1 MTDGSSSF
9 REYPVTSGPASNL
22 FTIGTHNLTTGEK
35 VIIISDDGDL
45 PENLRTNTVYYAI
58 VPDASLST
66 TAIKLAASE
75 AEAGSN
81 EEINVYGGTNLK
93 ILTRVSD
100 KQAGDAG
107 HPVQFDKTASPNQWY
122 INVSNNN
129 IKNELSGTGASEPTI
144 IKRIADNRSLDEKIY
159 KVRVV
164 VPSQLDNAKTP
175 ESGFIIQE
183 SSTTGYFKDE
193 YINPAGITT
202 SQYDYNRNPSFIKT
216 CSFSSPTV
224 TVITELPH
232 NLKTGNTVTIKNVTD
247 TSTSGI
253 AYNGTYDV
261 TEVVDNLTFTYTT
274 TVTPGTFTNNVN
286 TRTRLLPRF
295 ERTDLKSNLY
305 VYRNEIIS
313 EYSDGDSNGVYHI
326 YPLNSNNAIQDEF
339 TNLKY
344 SQNVT
349 DLYPQLDRD
358 NPNDDPNSAKT
369 YALRSP
375 IGDVQTDDL
384 KKSITR
390 ESADLLLT
398 SLGIGLD
405 IASVTNPTSTTPT
418 IVFDRN
424 HNFNSIVTGSLDA
437 SPSGFTGG
445 TYYNVKISTPADA
458 VGSSASFD
466 SNWKGATAK
475 VVVAGLDGTTIT
487 SVEIMNGGSNY
498 SAGNYFLDTRVI
510 GAGTN
515 DFTVTASGISSHIG
529 DVVQFTGVGTGT
541 DTYHRITGVTGRNSI
556 SIARTTGDPVIT
568 ADNYAFITAPS
579 VEISSNDSFSN
590 GIQTITTN
598 GGHGLALGNKFRI
611 INSSNVNKGDFIV
624 ETVVGLTTFTF
635 KTESEVTSIN
645 SGHIL
650 KHGLSSNSG
659 VSDRTDENLDRRAIT
674 IFDGE
679 TLTLS
684 ESGGI
689 NGESTTTSF
698 SVSSPGIAGTMAR
711 FPLGSYIQVENEIMR
726 IASNSLS
733 GNPPADKITVI
744 RGALGS
750 KPDAHIENSVIKK
763 IKIPSIEFR
772 RPSIIRAS
780 GHTFEYLGYG
790 PGNYSTGLPQV
801 QDRTLTEREEF
812 LSQSQERSSGIV
824 VYTGMNNKGDF
835 YIGNQKKSSATGEE
849 INFDI
854 PVPTV
859 TGEDPSRLSAVFDE
873 VTIKERLV
881 VEGGDSGQVLS
892 QFGGPVTFEGKVKAD
907 QQIKITNELDSKST
921 NSGAL
926 VVAGGVGIGKTVN
939 IGGALDVTG
948 NATITGNTTLGNAA
962 DDTTTVTGI
971 LDVNGRADI
980 DNIRID
986 ANTISSKDNGNIT
999 IDPDGTGTISLSA
1012 NTTVTG
1018 ILTVTGRADID
1029 NIKIDANTISSK
1041 DNGNITIDPDGTGT
1055 ISLSANTTVTGNAT
1069 ITGNTSLGNAA
1080 DDTTTIT
1087 GDTDIIGNL
1096 NLTNSSASSGRI
1108 SANFLDVP
1116 NVSPIGSIIVWPGAL
1131 NTWPTTNWRLC
1142 NGAGGFSEA
1151 NHPELW
1157 QVLRNGSNG
1166 RYGGNSSDFNLP
1178 NLQNRFVGGVGTE
1191 PLNGLGNSGG
1201 NKNAVLVAHN
1211 HGITEPNDGRGH
1223 RHEYNDVFAQ
1233 DGSNRFGDES
1243 TAVYQE
1249 NTSRDPETSFS
1260 TTGISINTRGLN
1272 ADGAVNSNITGT
1284 DRNLPPYM
1292 ALYWIIRI
1300 K

>member
-1 MTDGSSSF
+1 M
-9 REYPVTSGPASNL
+9 
-22 FTIGTHNLTTGEK
+22 
-35 VIIISDDGDL
+35 
-45 PENLRTNTVYYAI
+45 
-58 VPDASLST
+58 
-66 TAIKLAASE
+66 
-75 AEAGSN
+75 
-81 EEINVYGGTNLK
+81 
-93 ILTRVSD
+93 
-100 KQAGDAG
+100 
-107 HPVQFDKTASPNQWY
+107 
-122 INVSNNN
+122 
-129 IKNELSGTGASEPTI
+129 
-144 IKRIADNRSLDEKIY
+144 
-159 KVRVV
+159 
-164 VPSQLDNAKTP
+164 
-175 ESGFIIQE
+175 
-183 SSTTGYFKDE
+183 
-193 YINPAGITT
+193 T
-202 SQYDYNRNPSFIKT
+202 SQS
-216 CSFSSPTV
+216 
-224 TVITELPH
+224 
-232 NLKTGNTVTIKNVTD
+232 
-247 TSTSGI
+247 
-253 AYNGTYDV
+253 
-261 TEVVDNLTFTYTT
+261 
-274 TVTPGTFTNNVN
+274 
-286 TRTRLLPRF
+286 LL
-295 ERTDLKSNLY
+295 
-305 VYRNEIIS
+305 
-313 EYSDGDSNGVYHI
+313 
-326 YPLNSNNAIQDEF
+326 A
-339 TNLKY
+339 
-344 SQNVT
+344 
-349 DLYPQLDRD
+349 
-358 NPNDDPNSAKT
+358 
-369 YALRSP
+369 
-375 IGDVQTDDL
+375 
-384 KKSITR
+384 
-390 ESADLLLT
+390 
-398 SLGIGLD
+398 
-405 IASVTNPTSTTPT
+405 
-418 IVFDRN
+418 
-424 HNFNSIVTGSLDA
+424 
-437 SPSGFTGG
+437 
-445 TYYNVKISTPADA
+445 
-458 VGSSASFD
+458 
-466 SNWKGATAK
+466 
-475 VVVAGLDGTTIT
+475 
-487 SVEIMNGGSNY
+487 
-498 SAGNYFLDTRVI
+498 
-510 GAGTN
+510 
-515 DFTVTASGISSHIG
+515 GISSHIG

-541 DTYHRITGVTGRNSI
+541 DTYHRITGVTGRDSI

-849 INFDI
+849 TNFDI

-907 QQIKITNELDSKST
+907 QQIKITNELDSTST